1 MARSQI
7 LKVLIPNIKYP
18 TWKSKKHMNDLITEE
33 YIYEVIPGILEKEWA
48 EIEKKLTAAKTF
60 AKSVHVDLID
70 GKFVTSNTTFMDPK
84 PYSKFSKDLV
94 LEVHMM
100 VEDPIKY
107 VKPFA
112 DAGFRRFIG
121 HVEKMPSITNFV
133 AEAQLYGEVGL
144 ALDGPTGIEV
154 LDNVNLDDLDCLLI
168 YTCQQVG
175 FAGPPFQEEKLQ
187 KVKKLREKT
196 MIPIEVDGGMKDTT
210 ILFAK
215 NAGAVRFVATSFIW
229 RAEHPAGAYK
239 KLVET
244 VK

>member
-1 MARSQI
+1 MQ
-7 LKVLIPNIKYP
+7 
-18 TWKSKKHMNDLITEE
+18 DLITEE
-33 YIYEVIPGILEKEWA
+33 YTLEIVPGILEKDWE

-70 GKFVTSNTTFMDPK
+70 GKFVTTNATFMDPK

-144 ALDGPTGIEV
+144 AIDGPTGIEV
-154 LDNVNLDDLDCLLI
+154 LENVNLDDLDCLLI

-175 FAGPPFQEEKLQ
+175 FSGPPMDEKMLE
-187 KVKKLREKT
+187 KVKTIHSKS
-196 MIPIEVDGGMKDTT
+196 MIPIEADGGMKDTT

-215 NAGAVRFVATSFIW
+215 SAGAVRFVATSFIW
-229 RAEHPAGAYK
+229 KAEHPADAYK
-239 KLVET
+239 KLQSIIASE
-244 VK
+244 

>member
-1 MARSQI
+1 MESI
-7 LKVLIPNIKYP
+7 I
-18 TWKSKKHMNDLITEE
+18 EE
-33 YIYEVIPGILEKEWA
+33 YVLEVIPGILEKDWV
-48 EIEKKLTAAKTF
+48 EIEKKLTAAKAF

-70 GKFVTSNTTFMDPK
+70 GKFVTTNATFMDPK
-84 PYSKFSKDLV
+84 PFAKYANDLV

-100 VEDPIKY
+100 VENPIQY
-107 VKPFA
+107 IKPFA
-112 DAGFRRFIG
+112 DAGFKRFIG
-121 HVEKMPSITNFV
+121 HVEKMPSIPAFV
-133 AEAQLYGEVGL
+133 AEAQIYGEAGL

-154 LDNVNLDDLDCLLI
+154 LDNVNLDDLDCLLV

-187 KVKKLREKT
+187 KVKSLHAKS

-229 RAEHPAGAYK
+229 GADHPKMAYE
-239 KLVET
+239 KLET
-244 VK
+244 IIK